1 MPDQFDAL
9 CARFFDCT
17 VQRNV
22 SMAQYT
28 SFRTGGCA
36 RALVEPRSVEALQ
49 NALFAVHEYGI
60 PYEVIG
66 NGTNLL
72 VSDAGIDAVVFHIGE
87 SMRAIRQENGLFFAE
102 AGASFSALAK
112 RTVCLL
118 YTSPSPRD
126 A

>member
-9 CARFFDCT
+9 CARFFDCD

-60 PYEVIG
+60 PYEVIVYRERPLRSTVRSG
-66 NGTNLL
+66 LVTLALL
-72 VSDAGIDAVVFHIGE
+72 FIIY
-87 SMRAIRQENGLFFAE
+87 LFIVC
-102 AGASFSALAK
+102 K
-112 RTVCLL
+112 RR
-118 YTSPSPRD
+118 SS
-126 A
+126 